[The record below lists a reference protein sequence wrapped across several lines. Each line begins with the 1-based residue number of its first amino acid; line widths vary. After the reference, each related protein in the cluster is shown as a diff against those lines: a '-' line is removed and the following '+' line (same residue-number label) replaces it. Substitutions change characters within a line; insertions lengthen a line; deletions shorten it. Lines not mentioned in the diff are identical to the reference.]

1 LDWLIYIRT
10 CSNFQEDI
18 SNFRFKLPAILY
30 NSPLNE
36 ARGLP
41 DHGQQLETHNEL
53 DGDVTELD
61 ELDII
66 MSGEIK
72 LTRAIKWKSRE
83 QILAAICTNIQF
95 IASDKTLLQ

>member
-1 LDWLIYIRT
+1 MDWLIYIRT

-36 ARGLP
+36 ARGLL

>member
-1 LDWLIYIRT
+1 MSWLIYIKT

-41 DHGQQLETHNEL
+41 DHGQQYETHN
-53 DGDVTELD
+53 DVDDVTELD

-72 LTRAIKWKSRE
+72 LTRTIKSKSRKH
-83 QILAAICTNIQF
+83 ILDIICTNIHF
-95 IASDKTLLQ
+95 ISTDETLAQ

>member
-1 LDWLIYIRT
+1 M
-10 CSNFQEDI
+10 
-18 SNFRFKLPAILY
+18 ILY

-72 LTRAIKWKSRE
+72 LTRAIK
-83 QILAAICTNIQF
+83 
-95 IASDKTLLQ
+95 